1 MKKLVIVESPAKA
14 RTIEKYLG
22 QDYKV
27 LATIGHIRELPK
39 KDAIDPAD
47 NYAMTYI
54 TIPEKK
60 EAIFNG
66 IIFKK

>member
-22 QDYKV
+22 TNYKV

-39 KDAIDPAD
+39 KNAIDPT
-47 NYAMTYI
+47 NGYAMTYI
-54 TIPEKK
+54 CLLYTSPSPRD
-60 EAIFNG
+60 
-66 IIFKK
+66 